1 MKLFSLNWFKSEKQL
16 ELEAL
21 KVEQQ
26 KLKNQ
31 LLEEK
36 LKEFKEDEEK
46 AEKEMK
52 WIEEEM
58 RKAPIQFVSKKPYR
72 SIKLTND
79 VLTII
84 LEDGS
89 ILSKPNSNQQDFQNA
104 RNAQTEEEL
113 LKIGS
118 SVEGIEEKKEKEKEF
133 QKNVAVAK
141 GVEVLEKSGDFILKD
156 GSVYM
161 KEVESRSLPPLLV
174 EQFAKIIG
182 EHANSQEKLP
192 PVTESLEY
200 QSLKKFW
207 LKCCLNPNAQSAEDL
222 YTFLSNH
229 HFKID
234 KHGNFYAYRRV
245 VSKGGS
251 NQKLI
256 EFVSNTYTKV
266 KAVWKKKPSDYR
278 VIEKD
283 GILNFEKDLDN
294 ISGLVINHGN
304 LQELYLNLPTMQ
316 EKSYTSAHTGREDY
330 RIGELV
336 SMPRQYGDDNNTI
349 SCSKGFHAASKAY
362 DYSGF
367 GDTPILV
374 IINPMDVLAV
384 PLNEVGKLRTS
395 RWFFAATLDEEEEY
409 ILDDDQFDVTDLGDV
424 FEEKCLKDIDNYVK
438 NSFAE
443 EVQRHTFSIPQI
455 SAKEITSA
463 IYTLEKMKQAISER
477 IVDYKG

>member
-36 LKEFKEDEEK
+36 LKEFKDDVSEDVE
-46 AEKEMK
+46 
-52 WIEEEM
+52 WM
-58 RKAPIQFVSKKPYR
+58 RKKIMETPVEFFHKKPYK

-79 VLTII
+79 VLTIV

-89 ILSKPNSNQQDFQNA
+89 VLSKPNSNQQDFQNA

-141 GVEVLEKSGDFILKD
+141 GVEVLEQSGDFIVKD
-156 GSVYM
+156 GCVYM

-182 EHANSQEKLP
+182 EHANAQEKLP

-234 KHGNFYAYRRV
+234 RHGNFYAYRRV
-245 VSKGGS
+245 VSKGTS

-266 KAVWKKKPSDYR
+266 KAVWKKKPVDYW
-278 VIEKD
+278 VHKNEED
-283 GILNFEKDLDN
+283 GQFSFSKHEHSEFNDI
-294 ISGLVINHGN
+294 GN
-304 LQELYLNLPTMQ
+304 LEKLYLDLPTMQ

-330 RIGELV
+330 RIGEVV

>member
-26 KLKNQ
+26 KLKNE
-31 LLEEK
+31 LLQEK
-36 LKEFKEDEEK
+36 LKEFKEEEEQ
-46 AEKEMK
+46 EKKDVK
-52 WIEEEM
+52 WLEEEM
-58 RKAPIQFVSKKPYR
+58 RRIPIFNEKPYK

-84 LEDGS
+84 LQDGS

-113 LKIGS
+113 FKIGS
-118 SVEGIEEKKEKEKEF
+118 SVEGIKEKRKREQEF
-133 QKNVAVAK
+133 EKNVALSK
-141 GVEVLEKSGDFILKD
+141 GISVLEDSGDFIVKD

-161 KEVESRSLPPLLV
+161 KEVQSRSLPKLLV
-174 EQFAKIIG
+174 EQFILLF
-182 EHANSQEKLP
+182 NSKYEDVQQT
-192 PVTESLEY
+192 VEY

-245 VSKGGS
+245 VSKGTE

-256 EFVSNTYTKV
+256 EFVSNAYTKV
-266 KAVWKKKPSDYR
+266 KAIWKKKPSDYN
-278 VIEKD
+278 VYLSD
-283 GILNFEKDLDN
+283 GEYSFSKEIHDGD
-294 ISGLVINHGN
+294 IGN
-304 LQELYLNLPTMQ
+304 LQELYLNLPNMQ
-316 EKSYTSAHTGREDY
+316 EKAYTSAHTGREDY
-330 RIGELV
+330 RVGEV
-336 SMPRQYGDDNNTI
+336 ISMPRQYGDDNNTV

-395 RWFFAATLDEEEEY
+395 RWFFAATLDKDEQY
-409 ILDDDQFDVTDLGDV
+409 ILDDDEFDVTDLGDV
-424 FEEKCLKDIDNYVK
+424 FEEKCLSDIENYVK

-455 SAKEITSA
+455 SASELTSA
-463 IYTLEKMKQAISER
+463 IYTLEKMKKAISNR
-477 IVDYKG
+477 IEVVLD

>member
-1 MKLFSLNWFKSEKQL
+1 MIKLFSLNWFKSEKQL

-46 AEKEMK
+46 AEKEAK
-52 WIEEEM
+52 WLEEEM
-58 RKAPIQFVSKKPYR
+58 RKTPIQIIQKKPYR

-104 RNAQTEEEL
+104 RNAQSEEEL

-133 QKNVAVAK
+133 QKAVEIAK

-156 GSVYM
+156 ESVYM
-161 KEVESRSLPPLLV
+161 KEVKSRSLPPLLV
-174 EQFAKIIG
+174 KQFA
-182 EHANSQEKLP
+182 SLFEKYKGLT
-192 PVTESLEY
+192 VEETDEY
-200 QSLKKFW
+200 RSLKKFW

-245 VSKGGS
+245 VSKGTS

-266 KAVWKKKPSDYR
+266 KAVWKKKPSDY
-278 VIEKD
+278 VV
-283 GILNFEKDLDN
+283 LNRPVTGYVFSKIGTEVEGE
-294 ISGLVINHGN
+294 IVGN
-304 LQELYLNLPTMQ
+304 LEKLYLDLPNMQ

-330 RIGELV
+330 RIGEVV

-395 RWFFAATLDEEEEY
+395 RWFFAATLDEEEEH

>member
-1 MKLFSLNWFKSEKQL
+1 MGLFSMKWFKSEKQL

-26 KLKNQ
+26 KLKNK

-36 LKEFKEDEEK
+36 LKEFNEEEK
-46 AEKEMK
+46 DTDVDFLKKAM
-52 WIEEEM
+52 IET
-58 RKAPIQFVSKKPYR
+58 PVQFFNKKPYR
-72 SIKLTND
+72 TIKLTND

-84 LEDGS
+84 LEDGT

-113 LKIGS
+113 FKIGN
-118 SVEGIEEKKEKEKEF
+118 SVEGLEEKKKQEKEF
-133 QKNVAVAK
+133 EKSKALAE
-141 GVEVLEKSGDFILKD
+141 GVKILEDSGDFIID
-156 GSVYM
+156 GGSVYM
-161 KEVESRSLPPLLV
+161 KEVKSRSLPSLLV
-174 EQFAKIIG
+174 EEFIVLFGKFKGLDVQQTI
-182 EHANSQEKLP
+182 
-192 PVTESLEY
+192 EY

-229 HFKID
+229 QFNID
-234 KHGNFYAYRRV
+234 RHGNFYAYRRV
-245 VSKGGS
+245 VSRSSDNKA
-251 NQKLI
+251 LV

-266 KAVWKKKPSDYR
+266 KAVWKKKPADFTVFASFDAPGYS
-278 VIEKD
+278 
-283 GILNFEKDLDN
+283 
-294 ISGLVINHGN
+294 ISKNPQGDVGLGN
-304 LQELYLNLPTMQ
+304 LEKLYLDLPNMQ
-316 EKSYTSAHTGREDY
+316 EKAYTSAHTGKEDY
-330 RIGELV
+330 RVGEVV
-336 SMPRQYGDDNNTI
+336 SMPRQAGDDNNQI

-395 RWFFAATLDEEEEY
+395 RWFFATTLDNSEEH
-409 ILDDDQFDVTDLGDV
+409 ILDDEDFDVTDLGDV
-424 FEEKCLKDIDNYVK
+424 FEEKCLKNMQDYVK

-443 EVQRHTFSIPQI
+443 EVQRHTFNIPQL
-455 SAKEITSA
+455 SATEVENA
-463 IYTLEKMKQAISER
+463 INALEKMKEAISNR
-477 IVDYKG
+477 VVSF

>member
-26 KLKNQ
+26 KLKNE
-31 LLEEK
+31 LLQEQ
-36 LKEFKEDEEK
+36 LKEIKNDKDENEDVE
-46 AEKEMK
+46 
-52 WIEEEM
+52 WM
-58 RKAPIQFVSKKPYR
+58 RKKVMETPIEFFHKKPYK

-104 RNAQTEEEL
+104 RNAKTEEEL

-133 QKNVAVAK
+133 QKAVEIAK
-141 GVEVLEKSGDFILKD
+141 GVELLEKSGDFILKD

-174 EQFAKIIG
+174 NQFA
-182 EHANSQEKLP
+182 SLFEKYKGLT
-192 PVTESLEY
+192 VEETDEY
-200 QSLKKFW
+200 RSLKKFW

-234 KHGNFYAYRRV
+234 RHGNFYAYRRV
-245 VSKGGS
+245 VSKGSS

-256 EFVSNTYTKV
+256 EFISNTYTKV
-266 KAVWKKKPSDYR
+266 KAVWKKKPSDYVVLDR
-278 VIEKD
+278 PDKQFTFSKIGYEVD
-283 GILNFEKDLDN
+283 GKLI
-294 ISGLVINHGN
+294 GN

-330 RIGELV
+330 RIGEVV

-477 IVDYKG
+477 IVDYKD